1 MSFSLADARFQLVRA
16 LGLTRRGLASLR
28 TRGLRATWQRVT
40 AQLGVLAPAKRTGL
54 LTGDTGPFVPFAL
67 PVSDGPE
74 VSIVIPVH
82 GELAQ
87 TLACLRAMAAY
98 PPRVRIEII
107 VVDDASPDA
116 TPRVLPRIAGLRVHT
131 MPRNAGFIG
140 ACNAGAAL
148 ARGRYLL
155 FLNNDTIPQPG
166 WLDALHATF
175 AQQSDVGIVGA
186 QLLYPDGRLQES
198 GAMLRRDGQAESR
211 GRFDDPEHPSL
222 RWCADVDYVSGA
234 ALMLPTEL
242 FRQLDGFDPRYSPA
256 YYEDTD
262 LAFRVRE
269 RGLRVLVQP
278 DARVVHVE
286 GASAGTDPTRGMKA
300 AQVRNRE
307 VFASRWHDALATRP
321 EDPVMAGRVPRAGMT
336 EVLIVDNLT
345 PVPGR
350 DSASL
355 RLVNLMRLLRESGV
369 HVVFLPADRQHA
381 GDATRALQAQGIE
394 VWYAP
399 HVGGIARWL
408 QVHGPRFAQVVLCRH
423 YIAREFLPLVRRCA
437 PQASVLFDSIDLHY
451 VREQRGADLADDA
464 TMRRNALRT
473 RALEL
478 DVVRRSDVTLVV
490 SPTEADVLDRDAP
503 DARIEVL
510 SNLHDIAGPGQPF
523 AQRRDLVFVGGF
535 RHPPN
540 ADAVIWFVREIF
552 PALRTRRPGLRFH
565 CIGGDVP
572 AEVAAL
578 AAVDGVVVHGHV
590 PDITPY
596 MDGCRIAVAPL
607 RFGAG
612 VKGKVNLSMAH
623 GQPVVATSCAAE
635 GMHLRD
641 GEDVLIADDAP
652 AFADAVLRLY
662 DDTALWHRLA
672 AGGLDNVRTHF
683 SLDAARAT
691 VTRLFLGGIAP
702 AASAHRDDPADRPVN
717 SR

>member
-40 AQLGVLAPAKRTGL
+40 AQLGVLAPAEQVAL
-54 LTGDTGPFVPFAL
+54 LAGDTGPFVPFSVPRDEA
-67 PVSDGPE
+67 PE
-74 VSIVIPVH
+74 VTVVIPVY
-82 GELAQ
+82 GELTR
-87 TLACLRAMAAY
+87 TLACLRAIAAH
-98 PPRVRIEII
+98 PPRVRIEIV

-116 TPRVLPRIAGLRVHT
+116 TPDVLPGISGLRVHT
-131 MPRNAGFIG
+131 MSRNTGFIG

-148 ARGRYLL
+148 ATGRYLL
-155 FLNNDTIPQPG
+155 FLNNDTVPQPG

-175 AQQSDVGIVGA
+175 LQHREVGIVGA

-198 GAMLRRDGQAESR
+198 GAMLLGDGRAESR

-234 ALMLPTEL
+234 ALMLPTAL
-242 FRQLDGFDPRYSPA
+242 FRQLEGFDARYSPA

-262 LAFRVRE
+262 LAFRVRAL
-269 RGLRVLVQP
+269 GLRVLVQP

-300 AQVRNRE
+300 AQVRNRD
-307 VFASRWHDALATRP
+307 VFAERWRDVLRSRPD
-321 EDPVMAGRVPRAGMT
+321 DPVRAARLPRAGT
-336 EVLIVDNLT
+336 REILIVDNLT
-345 PVPGR
+345 PVPAR

-355 RLVNLMRLLRESGV
+355 RLVNLMRLLRDAGA
-369 HVVFLPADRQHA
+369 HVVFVPADRQHA
-381 GDATRALQAQGIE
+381 GEATRALQAQGIE

-408 QVHGPRFAQVVLCRH
+408 QAHGPRFTHVVLCRH

-437 PQASVLFDSIDLHY
+437 PQATVLFDSIDLHY
-451 VREQRGADLADDA
+451 IREQRGAELAGD
-464 TMRRNALRT
+464 TTLRRDALRT

-478 DVVRRSDVTLVV
+478 DVVNRSDVTLVV
-490 SPTEADVLDRDAP
+490 SPTEAEVLARDAP
-503 DARIEVL
+503 DACVEVL
-510 SNLHDIAGPGQPF
+510 SNLHEVAGPGLSF
-523 AQRRDLVFVGGF
+523 AQRHDLVFVGGF

-540 ADAVIWFVREIF
+540 ADAVTWFVREVF
-552 PALRTRRPGLRFH
+552 PAIRARLPEIRFH

-572 AEVAAL
+572 APVAAL
-578 AAVDGVVVHGHV
+578 ATVDGVVVHGHV
-590 PDITPY
+590 ADITPY

-623 GQPVVATSCAAE
+623 GQPVVATPCAAE

-641 GEDVLIADDAP
+641 GEDVLIAHDAS
-652 AFADAVLRLY
+652 AFADAVVRLH
-662 DDTALWHRLA
+662 DDASLWNRLA

-691 VTRLFLGGIAP
+691 VARLFLDDGASGEARRRQNPPPGGF
-702 AASAHRDDPADRPVN
+702 S